1 MWNNMEV
8 IKYDDLIKLPPEKRL
23 REPSGDLLNDKISGI
38 LVGFAYKLIQR
49 DNHIDRLTVKDAQKE
64 IRNLIKEY
72 MMYESTIQG

>member
-1 MWNNMEV
+1 MEV

-49 DNHIDRLTVKDAQKE
+49 DNHIDILTVKDAQKE